1 MGKLIRKKIG
11 EEVYLNSVRDEKFKS
26 DRITVNFITPLSR
39 KDATVNAL
47 VPFVLRKGCKSC
59 PDFTELNRRLAKM
72 YGAILDADV
81 SKQGGCQIIE
91 VLLQT
96 ADDKFAINGEK

>member
-47 VPFVLRKGCKSC
+47 VPGLHR
-59 PDFTELNRRLAKM
+59 A
-72 YGAILDADV
+72 
-81 SKQGGCQIIE
+81 
-91 VLLQT
+91 
-96 ADDKFAINGEK
+96 